1 MLCCAVLQV
10 LCPPRELL
18 WAAESSN
25 CFVPPAARLWSAP
38 ASVEGEPRA
47 VRRDLRPVST
57 GGCSVIYLH
66 AIVCSRIFHV
76 FNLLNFRNLRPR
88 CTSSEEFRLG
98 LCL

>member
-1 MLCCAVLQV
+1 M
-10 LCPPRELL
+10 
-18 WAAESSN
+18 
-25 CFVPPAARLWSAP
+25 
-38 ASVEGEPRA
+38 
-47 VRRDLRPVST
+47 RRDLRPVST